1 MIVTI
6 CGSMQFHKEMETA
19 RDALLARGFR
29 VYVPGEVDDLSK
41 NEFYMNSDDDRIGA
55 KIEYDLIREH
65 FRKVEIAD
73 AILILNYEKK
83 GIPGY
88 IGGNT
93 FLEMGYAFG
102 LGKQVYLLNPI
113 PKMDYY
119 TEMVAIQPTI
129 LHGNLK
135 KLQNNPVA
143 NKR

>member
-1 MIVTI
+1 
-6 CGSMQFHKEMETA
+6 MQFHKEMETT

-29 VYVPGEVDDLSK
+29 VYVPGEVDDLRK
-41 NEFYMNSDDDRIGA
+41 NEFYMKSDDDRIEA

-65 FRKVEIAD
+65 FRKVKIAD
-73 AILILNYEKK
+73 VVLILNYEKK
-83 GIPGY
+83 GIEGY

-119 TEMVAIQPTI
+119 TEMVAIQPI
-129 LHGNLK
+129 VLHGNLK
-135 KLQNNPVA
+135 KLQ
-143 NKR
+143 KQSGSRQ